1 MRTIKLS
8 EEEKIAWLRLIRSEN
23 VGSATFESLMR
34 FYEKPSDAL
43 KNLGDWA
50 ERGGS
55 KRKIKICSEKAALEE
70 METIQKM
77 GAVLICSCEENYP
90 ALLKSIKNPPALIT
104 VLGQQQIFKT
114 PAVAFVGARNASLN
128 GKNLTRKMA
137 FDCVQNGISVVSGM
151 ALGIDGAAHEGALS
165 ANNEKAGTIADLGTG
180 IDVVYPAEH
189 KDLYQ
194 EIKERGILVSE
205 FPLQMRP
212 TASNFPRRN
221 RLISGLSLGTLI
233 VEAKDN
239 SGSLITAEFAKEQNR
254 VVMGVPGSPMDD
266 RSVVPNAL
274 IKAGAVLI
282 QNAQDIMSAIKQAQI
297 EQDNFFLHEGKK
309 KIELYRFPDE
319 DELKDARS
327 LVLSA
332 LSANPVSEDE
342 LCRQLSLPAQV
353 VGVILLELELAGRI
367 ERHSLG
373 RVSLL
378 YNPEDMKSLDPKKI
392 EWMED

>member
-23 VGSATFESLMR
+23 VGSATLESLMR

-43 KNLGDWA
+43 GNLPDWA
-50 ERGGS
+50 ERGGA
-55 KRKIKICSEKAALEE
+55 KRKIKICSEKTAVEE
-70 METIQKM
+70 MQAIEKM
-77 GAVLICSCEENYP
+77 GATLLCSCDENYP
-90 ALLKSIKNPPALIT
+90 VLLKSIKNPPAVIT
-104 VLGQQQIFKT
+104 VIGQQTIFKA

-137 FDCVQNGISVVSGM
+137 FDCVQSGVSVVSGM

-165 ANNEKAGTIADLGTG
+165 ANHQQAGTIAVLGCG

-189 KDLYQ
+189 KALYE
-194 EIKERGILVSE
+194 EIKERGLLVSE

-239 SGSLITAEFAKEQNR
+239 SGSLITAEFAKEQGR
-254 VVMGVPGSPMDD
+254 IVMGVPGSPMDD

-274 IKAGAVLI
+274 IKAGAVLV
-282 QNAQDIMSAIKQAQI
+282 QDSQDILTAIKRAQNKQ
-297 EQDNFFLHEGKK
+297 EDFFLHETQEKMDIF
-309 KIELYRFPDE
+309 KIPAENE
-319 DELKDARS
+319 IEEARRA
-327 LVLSA
+327 VLSA

-342 LCRQLSLPAQV
+342 LSRQLSLPTSI

-373 RVSLL
+373 RVSLI
-378 YNPEDMKSLDPKKI
+378 YNPENMTKLDPEKI